1 MLKIFTILFSSIIF
15 LYPLYCN
22 NVFHEK
28 ILHGMK
34 KAGIGKLTLPQ
45 IKAIPE
51 ILKKKNCLIISPT
64 GTGKTEAALL
74 PIFHLF
80 LNLNEEGKGI
90 KILYIT
96 PLRALN
102 RDMLQRTL
110 FWGNELG
117 ISIAVRHGDTSK
129 HERRK
134 QAHNPP
140 DMLITTPETLQ
151 ILLIGRLLRN
161 SLKNVRW
168 VIIDEI
174 HELAGN
180 ERGWQL
186 SVALERLN
194 KIAKNFQIIGL
205 SATIGNPE
213 EIAEFMGGAEIIN
226 AITRKKM
233 HIAVEYL
240 ENIDKIV
247 ERAKEVIEKHNSTLF
262 FVNTRDIAEILGT
275 KLKEAKVSIE
285 VHHGSLSKEA
295 RIEAEEK
302 FKKGEIK
309 ALICTSSLELGI
321 DIGRADFILQYN
333 SPRQVSRIIQRVGR
347 SGHGVGRTAAGRI
360 ITSNVEEYIEA
371 MVIAKKAMKNEVE
384 NIKIRRNPLSVLAN
398 QIIAILNEYISMSE
412 DEIYKIIKR
421 AYPFRSLSKKIF
433 MDVMNQLKIQ
443 KLLWINELV
452 RKRKKSTFY
461 LIDNISMIP
470 DEKSIQVIDTTSN
483 RSIGKLDESFVSGY
497 CEIGTRFIMRGQA
510 WEIIS
515 TDDVIKVAPAKQT
528 NIVPDWTGEDLPVP
542 FEVAQEVGRMRRMA
556 AEGVLKDKVI
566 EKEIKEQL
574 GKKFEVPSDKIITI
588 ERERNFL
595 SIVTHFGTKT
605 NETFTK
611 IIGALLSQ
619 RFGSIDA
626 SSDAYRIYLKLPYA
640 IDANIVKNILMN
652 LKEETIEPLLRII
665 LKKSQFIKWEMVKVA
680 RKFGVLEKNAD
691 YGSIPI
697 KKLVEVFNNTPL
709 MEEVIDKAIWDRMDI
724 EHAKIALNKIKNGEI
739 KIKVQSLS
747 PISKEGESRKGEFL
761 KIGIDVE
768 MLDALKKRLEE
779 TRIKLK
785 CINCGNEIE
794 TRVYRAPLKCPKCG
808 SKMLAVVK
816 GGKLEKSASLVANYG
831 KKAIL
836 TMAGYGIGTDTAA
849 RILAKQ
855 KDGYELLKEILKAEL
870 NYARTR
876 RFWD

>member
-1 MLKIFTILFSSIIF
+1 
-15 LYPLYCN
+15 
-22 NVFHEK
+22 VFHEK
-28 ILHGMK
+28 ILQGMK
-34 KAGIGKLTLPQ
+34 KAGIDELTLPQ

-80 LNLNEEGKGI
+80 LNLKDKSRGI

-102 RDMLQRTL
+102 RDMLQRAV

-129 HERRK
+129 YERRK
-134 QAHNPP
+134 QARNPP

-161 SLKNVRW
+161 SLKDVRW

-226 AITRKKM
+226 AAAEKEMQIE
-233 HIAVEYL
+233 VEYL
-240 ENIDKIV
+240 ENIDKVIK
-247 ERAKEVIEKHNSTLF
+247 RAKELIENHNSTLF
-262 FVNTRDIAEILGT
+262 FVNTRDTAEILGA
-275 KLKEAKVSIE
+275 KLRKENASIE

-333 SPRQVSRIIQRVGR
+333 SPRQVSRMIQRVGR
-347 SGHGVGRTAAGRI
+347 SGHGVGRMAAGRI
-360 ITSNVEEYIEA
+360 ITSNIEEYIEA
-371 MVIAKKAMKNEVE
+371 IVIAKKAMKNEIE
-384 NIKIRRNPLSVLAN
+384 EIKIRRNPLSVLAN
-398 QIIAILNEYISMSE
+398 QIVAILNEYISMRE
-412 DEIYKIIKR
+412 DEIYKIIKK
-421 AYPFRSLSKKIF
+421 AYPFRHLPKKIF
-433 MDVMNQLKIQ
+433 MDVMNQLKTQ
-443 KLLWINELV
+443 KLLWIDEMV
-452 RKRKKSTFY
+452 RKKKKSTFY

-470 DEKSIQVIDTTSN
+470 DERSIQVIDVASN
-483 RSIGKLDESFVSGY
+483 KRIGKLDESFVSSY
-497 CEIGTRFIMRGQA
+497 CEIGARFIMKGQA
-510 WEIIS
+510 WEVVS
-515 TDDVIKVAPAKQT
+515 MDDEIKVSPARQT

-542 FEVAQEVGRMRRMA
+542 FEIAQEVGKMRRMV
-556 AEGVLKDKVI
+556 AEGILKDKVI
-566 EKEIKEQL
+566 EKEIKEQI
-574 GKKFEVPSDKIITI
+574 GKKFEVPSDRIITI
-588 ERERNFL
+588 ERERNFV

-605 NETFTK
+605 NETFAK

-626 SSDAYRIYLKLPYA
+626 SSDAYRIYLKLPHA
-640 IDANIVKNILMN
+640 IDANIIKNILMN

-665 LKKSQFIKWEMVKVA
+665 LKKSQFIRWEIVKVA

-697 KKLVEVFNNTPL
+697 KKLIDVFNNTPL
-709 MEEVIDKAIWDRMDI
+709 IEEAIDKAIWDRMDI
-724 EHAKIALNKIKNGEI
+724 EHAKIALNKIKNKEI
-739 KIKVQSLS
+739 KIKVQGLS
-747 PISKEGESRKGEFL
+747 PISKEGESKKGEFL
-761 KIGIDVE
+761 KVGIDVE

-779 TRIKLK
+779 TRVKLK
-785 CINCGNEIE
+785 CINCGKEIE
-794 TRVYRAPLKCPKCG
+794 TRVYRAPLECPKCG

-816 GGKLEKSASLVANYG
+816 GEKLEKSASLVANYG
-831 KKAIL
+831 KKAIF

>member
-1 MLKIFTILFSSIIF
+1 
-15 LYPLYCN
+15 
-22 NVFHEK
+22 
-28 ILHGMK
+28 MK
-34 KAGIGKLTLPQ
+34 KAGIDALTLPQ

-80 LNLNEEGKGI
+80 LNLNDKSKGI

-134 QAHNPP
+134 QARNPP

-161 SLKNVRW
+161 SLKNVKW

-226 AITRKKM
+226 AIARKKM

-240 ENIDKIV
+240 ENIDKVV
-247 ERAKEVIEKHNSTLF
+247 ERAKELIEKHNSTLF
-262 FVNTRDIAEILGT
+262 FVNTRDIAEILGA

-347 SGHGVGRTAAGRI
+347 SGHGVGRAAAGRI

-384 NIKIRRNPLSVLAN
+384 NIKIRKNPLSVLAN

-421 AYPFRSLSKKIF
+421 AYPFHSLSKKIF

-443 KLLWINELV
+443 KLLWIDEFV
-452 RKRKKSTFY
+452 SKKKKSTFY

-470 DEKSIQVIDTTSN
+470 DERSIQVIDATSN
-483 RSIGKLDESFVSGY
+483 KRIGKLDESFVSSY
-497 CEIGTRFIMRGQA
+497 CEIGARFIMKGQA
-510 WEIIS
+510 WEVIS
-515 TDDVIKVAPAKQT
+515 MDDVIKVAPAKKT

-542 FEVAQEVGRMRRMA
+542 FEVAQEVGRIRRMV
-556 AEGVLKDKVI
+556 AEGILKDKVI

-574 GKKFEVPSDKIITI
+574 GKQFEVPSDKIITI

-605 NETFTK
+605 NEAFTK

-640 IDANIVKNILMN
+640 IDANIVKDILMN

-680 RKFGVLEKNAD
+680 RKFGVLEKSAD

-697 KKLVEVFNNTPL
+697 KKLIDIFSNTPL

-724 EHAKIALNKIKNGEI
+724 EHAKIALNKIKNKEI
-739 KIKVQSLS
+739 KIKVQGLS

-761 KIGIDVE
+761 KIGIDIE

-816 GGKLEKSASLVANYG
+816 GGKLEKSASLVADYG